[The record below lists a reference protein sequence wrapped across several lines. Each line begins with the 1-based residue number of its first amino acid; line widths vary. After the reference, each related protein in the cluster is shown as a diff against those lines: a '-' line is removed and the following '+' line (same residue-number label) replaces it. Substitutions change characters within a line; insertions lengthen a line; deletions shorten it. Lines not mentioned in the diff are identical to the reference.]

1 MKCMGKDAPVFLK
14 KKLEVNL
21 SGGSFFT
28 STKPVLLLCFI
39 NCVWLFPD
47 AQRKYTKVSVYES
60 GSSYICKKNL
70 SLELE

>member
-1 MKCMGKDAPVFLK
+1 MYGKGCSSLSEK
-14 KKLEVNL
+14 EIRGKLVWR
-21 SGGSFFT
+21 FIFT